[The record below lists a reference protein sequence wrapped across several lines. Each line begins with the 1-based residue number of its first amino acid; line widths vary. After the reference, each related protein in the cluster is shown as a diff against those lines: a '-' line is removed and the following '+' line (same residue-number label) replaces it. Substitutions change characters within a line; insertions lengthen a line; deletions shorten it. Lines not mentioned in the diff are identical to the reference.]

1 MKAEYIIAALLAM
14 KTTED
19 RLCSF
24 EKMEAKERWKLGLD
38 LMNARIDLLCYSGI
52 KEQDVT
58 IEE

>member
-1 MKAEYIIAALLAM
+1 MKAEYILNAIAAM
-14 KTTED
+14 KAVED

-58 IEE
+58 VEE